1 MLSDTPIQWC
11 NSPLWTY
18 AVARWW
24 IGVERRHDQGS
35 QPEHCSNPNPPWLDR
50 LRSAREDDSASSSI
64 SGAQADIPFTDLR
77 DALSKIEI
85 LAPEAHGEVGL
96 PEELCP
102 AAKERSILLEIENE
116 LGQREGLLKQQ
127 WQARGPGICRWLSQF
142 PLLND
147 GNDTSP
153 AKIATTLPIFG
164 GAAWPI
170 PNRTGTVVEAV
181 LFDPVPSLPEVLRIA
196 QSLIR
201 SRLESRWNQTDSSL
215 ALTVAST
222 LALAA
227 GMHVE
232 LATFDSS
239 TLEQAIQCWACPG
252 ENIGAAKKRLESE
265 KIPDVD
271 AIRRWLESVW
281 PT

>member
-1 MLSDTPIQWC
+1 MLSETPIQWC

-35 QPEHCSNPNPPWLDR
+35 QPEHCSYPNPPWLDR

-64 SGAQADIPFTDLR
+64 SGARADFPFTDLR

-102 AAKERSILLEIENE
+102 AAKERSILVEIENE
-116 LGQREGLLKQQ
+116 LDQREGLLKQQ

-181 LFDPVPSLPEVLRIA
+181 LFDPVPPLPEVLRIA

-201 SRLESRWNQTDSSL
+201 SRLESRWNQKDSSL
-215 ALTVAST
+215 APTVAST

-252 ENIGAAKKRLESE
+252 EAIGA
-265 KIPDVD
+265 
-271 AIRRWLESVW
+271 
-281 PT
+281 TT

>member
-1 MLSDTPIQWC
+1 M
-11 NSPLWTY
+11 
-18 AVARWW
+18 
-24 IGVERRHDQGS
+24 
-35 QPEHCSNPNPPWLDR
+35 
-50 LRSAREDDSASSSI
+50 
-64 SGAQADIPFTDLR
+64 
-77 DALSKIEI
+77 
-85 LAPEAHGEVGL
+85 GL

-102 AAKERSILLEIENE
+102 AAKERSILVEIENE

-181 LFDPVPSLPEVLRIA
+181 LFDPVPPLPEVLRIA
-196 QSLIR
+196 QSLFR
-201 SRLESRWNQTDSSL
+201 SRLESRWNQMDSSL

-252 ENIGAAKKRLESE
+252 EAIGATTKRLESE
-265 KIPDVD
+265 NIPDVD
-271 AIRRWLESVW
+271 TIRCWLESVW

>member
-1 MLSDTPIQWC
+1 M
-11 NSPLWTY
+11 
-18 AVARWW
+18 
-24 IGVERRHDQGS
+24 
-35 QPEHCSNPNPPWLDR
+35 
-50 LRSAREDDSASSSI
+50 
-64 SGAQADIPFTDLR
+64 
-77 DALSKIEI
+77 
-85 LAPEAHGEVGL
+85 GL
-96 PEELCP
+96 PEGLRP
-102 AAKERSILLEIENE
+102 ADKERSILVEIENE

-153 AKIATTLPIFG
+153 AKIAPTLPIFG

-181 LFDPVPSLPEVLRIA
+181 LFDPVPPLPEVLRIA

-201 SRLESRWNQTDSSL
+201 SRLESRWNQMDSSL

-252 ENIGAAKKRLESE
+252 EAIGATTKRLESE
-265 KIPDVD
+265 KVPDVD
-271 AIRRWLESVW
+271 TIRRWLESVW